1 MPSYQQAIRVASK
14 RMEEKG
20 ISSQTAM
27 LYMSELAQ
35 MESYNLYMEYQ
46 NEVPEELLKRYEE
59 GVERI

>member
-27 LYMSELAQ
+27 LYISEMSQ
-35 MESYNLYMEYQ
+35 IES
-46 NEVPEELLKRYEE
+46 
-59 GVERI
+59 